1 MARLT
6 VPKTYKLS
14 IGGAFPRTESG
25 RSLAIHDGSGRIAA
39 HICHA
44 SRKDLR
50 AAVEAAT
57 SALAGWRDATAYL
70 RGQMLY
76 RMAEMLEGR
85 RDEFA
90 AALAVTSDCTAAVA
104 RREVDASIDRLV
116 HFAGWTDK
124 FQQVL
129 GCQNPVAGSYY
140 NFTVPQSIGVVAV
153 VAPDEPPL
161 LGLITL
167 MGAVM
172 CSGNTVVAVASD
184 DHPLPGAVLGEVCGT
199 SDIPGGV
206 VNILTGRR
214 AELLPYIAEHRQV
227 SGISA
232 ANVSKQERTL
242 LERGAAE
249 NIKRIRVSRYEDDA
263 WGNASVTASPWAIEP
278 FVDMKT
284 IWHPSA
290 C

>member
-1 MARLT
+1 LT

-14 IGGAFPRTESG
+14 IGGGFPRTESG
-25 RSLAIHDGSGRIAA
+25 RSLAIHDSSGRVAA

-44 SRKDLR
+44 SRKDFR
-50 AAVEAAT
+50 AAVEAA
-57 SALAGWRDATAYL
+57 SGALAGWRNATEYL

-85 RDEFA
+85 RDEFTA
-90 AALAVTSDCTAAVA
+90 SIRVTSDCTAAVA

-129 GCQNPVAGSYY
+129 GCQNPVSGSYY
-140 NFTVPQSIGVVAV
+140 NFTVPQSLGVVAV
-153 VAPDEPPL
+153 VAPEEPSL

-206 VNILTGRR
+206 VNILTGKRS
-214 AELLPYIAEHRQV
+214 EVLPHIAEHRQV
-227 SGISA
+227 AGISG
-232 ANVSKQERTL
+232 ANLPKKERTL

-249 NIKRIRVSRYEDDA
+249 NLKRVRLATVADEVWHDA
-263 WGNASVTASPWAIEP
+263 SAVASPWSIEP